1 MGRRVNVLDF
11 ITMKNSNVIILFMLV
26 LTLIDEFLLA
36 TAGTNDYYD
45 VLGVD
50 RQASDKEVKKAFR
63 KLAMKYHPD
72 KNPSKSAVNFREIAE
87 AYEVLSDSKKRKQYD
102 AQGTDDG
109 FADGHFGAD
118 FNFDEFMQQFHFDFH
133 HDAHNKAKNGRQNN
147 GMFDFG
153 DMFDD
158 EDLFAGFDQDSSFF
172 GGLNEGFGSAKAH
185 GSSSGGKCKTVTTRK
200 GNTVSTYTQCS

>member
-1 MGRRVNVLDF
+1 MF
-11 ITMKNSNVIILFMLV
+11 C
-26 LTLIDEFLLA
+26 
-36 TAGTNDYYD
+36 D
-45 VLGVD
+45 V
-50 RQASDKEVKKAFR
+50 
-63 KLAMKYHPD
+63 
-72 KNPSKSAVNFREIAE
+72 

-153 DMFDD
+153 DMFDVRSLVINVD
-158 EDLFAGFDQDSSFF
+158 ELVLTNDAFTFRMRTSLQDSIKTRHF
-172 GGLNEGFGSAKAH
+172 
-185 GSSSGGKCKTVTTRK
+185 SG
-200 GNTVSTYTQCS
+200 VSTKDSVRRKHTAAAAEGNVKLWRREKETQCRRTPNAVDLSSRMIGVTP